1 MQPLNQSQTKALL
14 QTLGI
19 FPSKKLG
26 QNFLVD
32 GNIVRKS
39 LELAEVKAGENV
51 VEVGPGLGTLTRG
64 LLAGGANVYAVE
76 YDHRLAAYLRGGFLE
91 EAGESASRLHLCEAD
106 AVDKPLGEMPESV
119 ERYKIVANLPY
130 AISTPWLEKI
140 LAGPLPERMVLMLQ
154 REAAERY
161 LAQPGSKNYGAIS
174 IFLHAAYETGQGHSV
189 SRQCFYP
196 APDIDSQLF
205 HVKRREQPKRFSEP
219 IRQAIRRV
227 FTHRRKQ
234 IGGLC
239 TKEPL
244 LTEWCARL
252 PEYGHSSSD
261 RPEAIRQSA
270 WEALAE

>member
-1 MQPLNQSQTKALL
+1 MQPLNQSQTKELL

-19 FPSKKLG
+19 FPSRKLG
-26 QNFLVD
+26 QNFLID

-39 LELAEVKAGENV
+39 VELAEVKAADHV
-51 VEVGPGLGTLTRG
+51 VEVGPGLGTLTRA
-64 LLAGGANVYAVE
+64 LLATGATVYAVE
-76 YDHRLAAYLRGGFLE
+76 YDHRMADYLRNGFSVEVGGHSSNFNI
-91 EAGESASRLHLCEAD
+91 CEAD
-106 AVDKPLGEMPESV
+106 AVDKPLGNLPDSV
-119 ERYKIVANLPY
+119 ERFKVVANLPY
-130 AISTPWLEKI
+130 AISTPWLEKV

-154 REAAERY
+154 KEAADRY
-161 LAQPGSKNYGAIS
+161 LALPGSKNFGAIS

-205 HVKRREQPKRFSEP
+205 HVRLRGQPRRFPEA

-239 TKEPL
+239 AKEPL
-244 LTEWCARL
+244 LKDWCGQLER
-252 PEYGHSSSD
+252 YGHTPTD
-261 RPEAIRQSA
+261 RAEAICQEA
-270 WEALAE
+270 WEVLAA